1 MKKLLVLC
9 VLFAFMVSPFVL
21 FAAGGQERAPAVDPY
36 DEWMRNAQIGPYL
49 PEVEDWDAIYEAAK
63 KEGKVIIYASSS
75 RIFDATQSF
84 EEAYPGITVEAYNIS
99 TVEILEKIE
108 REHQAG
114 IRNADLILTG
124 GIPPVAEDLLAR
136 QIINDYCPS
145 ILFDVIP
152 EHFRTPYLTARLGAT
167 VMAYSDVVYSGEPIE
182 SIWELTL
189 PEWKDKSII
198 RDPLRSSGSLEWVTT
213 FVRYADEM
221 EAEYERFFGRPIE
234 LTTENAGYE
243 FIKRLLNNGLQLASG
258 SRDALDAVS
267 VDTIAQPP
275 IGQITSSNYRDVMSG
290 RYQFDIL
297 YDMKPKAGMAGS
309 TGFSL
314 VGFAPHPNAAK
325 LLMLWILGG
334 PPGTEGYAGFEP
346 WFVTGNWPVRT
357 DMGVPEPFL
366 PLAEYNFWFQDQKLF
381 DLMPDV
387 MDFWLVHM

>member
-1 MKKLLVLC
+1 MKKLLALSLLMVLM
-9 VLFAFMVSPFVL
+9 LSPLAL
-21 FAAGGQERAPAVDPY
+21 FAAGGQERAPAADPY
-36 DEWMRNAQIGPYL
+36 DEWMRNAEIGPYL

-63 KEGKVIIYASSS
+63 REGKVVIYASSS
-75 RIFDATQSF
+75 RIFDAVQTF

-99 TVEILEKIE
+99 TVEIMEKVE
-108 REHQAG
+108 REHEAG
-114 IRNADLILTG
+114 IHNADLILTG
-124 GIPPVAEDLLAR
+124 GIPPIALDLLER
-136 QIINDYCPS
+136 QIINDYSPS

-152 EHFRTPYLTARLGAT
+152 EHFRKPYLTARLGAT
-167 VMAYSDVVYSGEPIE
+167 VFAYSDVVYGSEPIE
-182 SIWELTL
+182 SVWELTL
-189 PEWKDKSII
+189 PEWKDKIII
-198 RDPLRSSGSLEWVTT
+198 RDPLRSSGSLEWVTS
-213 FVRYADEM
+213 FVRNADEM
-221 EAEYERFFGRPIE
+221 EAEYERFFGRPIQ
-234 LTTENAGYE
+234 LTTPNAGYE
-243 FIKRLLNNGLQLASG
+243 FVKRLLNNGLQLASG

-267 VDTIAQPP
+267 VHTIAQPP

-297 YDMKPKAGMAGS
+297 YDIKPRAGMAGS

-357 DMGVPEPFL
+357 DMDVPEPFL
-366 PLAEYNFWFQDQKLF
+366 PLSEYNFWYQDQELF

-387 MDFWLVHM
+387 MDFWLIHM